1 MENSGAPKIF
11 AQGSSPEME
20 WYDREKDEQGEMK
33 VMSQEEMK
41 EKWRAVSEEVLT
53 GMAQWRKEH
62 PKATFAEIEEEV
74 ERRMARLRTSL
85 LQEAA
90 QESELSTW
98 NQRPKEQRP
107 VCPQCQTPL
116 VARGKQRRKI
126 KTQGGQAVQLERQY
140 GTCPH
145 CGYGF
150 FPPG

>member
-1 MENSGAPKIF
+1 
-11 AQGSSPEME
+11 ME

-33 VMSQEEMK
+33 
-41 EKWRAVSEEVLT
+41 EKWRAVGEEVLT

-74 ERRMARLRTSL
+74 EMRMAPLRTSL

-98 NQRPKEQRP
+98 SQLPKEQRP
-107 VCPQCQTPL
+107 VCSQCQTPL
-116 VARGKQRRKI
+116 VARGKQKRKI
-126 KTQGGQAVQLERQY
+126 KTQGEQAVHLERQY

-150 FPPG
+150 FPAFMSNWL

>member
-1 MENSGAPKIF
+1 MIERKTNRQKGRA
-11 AQGSSPEME
+11 
-20 WYDREKDEQGEMK
+20 
-33 VMSQEEMK
+33 MSQEEMK

-74 ERRMARLRTSL
+74 EKRIARLRTSL

-98 NQRPKEQRP
+98 SQQPKEHRP

-126 KTQGGQAVQLERQY
+126 KTEGGDAVQLERQY